1 MEYLLNGMSSW
12 IQQNKIILLFSLL
25 VIFLVRI
32 FQIHFHNE
40 NNFWIFLEYLLN
52 THSISFLSLFYFL
65 FQKHHHHIFCFLLF
79 LSWKAFFR
87 IFYKNLEILMSLV
100 FSCHFKNPHF
110 HYKEKFPVS
119 FFLINFGRIEIFWR

>member
-25 VIFLVRI
+25 VIFLLRI
-32 FQIHFHNE
+32 FQIHFHKE

-79 LSWKAFFR
+79 FK
-87 IFYKNLEILMSLV
+87 LE
-100 FSCHFKNPHF
+100 
-110 HYKEKFPVS
+110 S
-119 FFLINFGRIEIFWR
+119 FFSHLLQKFRDIDVFGLFLSFYFGKILIFIIKKNCQFLFS